1 MMGFLELKVNI
12 GPPEAVNKLISN
24 NQLKTA
30 LVFDEHKII
39 KDSKYE
45 LFIMVF
51 EKYYLRTN
59 STTSLTVTVD
69 NINGDTIIKCI
80 STGSSVGM
88 FMLSYGA
95 GKDFIKIVKTILET
109 NIEDIIKES

>member
-1 MMGFLELKVNI
+1 MMELLELKVNI
-12 GPPEAVNKLISN
+12 EPSQAVNKLISN

-30 LVFDEHKII
+30 LVFEEHKII

-59 STTSLTVTVD
+59 STASLTVTVD
-69 NINGDTIIKCI
+69 NLNGATIIKCI
-80 STGSSVGM
+80 STGSSAGM
-88 FMLSYGA
+88 FMLSFGA

-109 NIEDIIKES
+109 NIEDIIRES